1 MSSAGVYKSFMSLSG
16 SSDVVVAATVVVIEV
31 GNAVELDEGIEATA
45 KLVLSGIVP
54 GCNAAAFT
62 CVGIAFKAAK

>member
-16 SSDVVVAATVVVIEV
+16 PSDVVVVAVAD
-31 GNAVELDEGIEATA
+31 AVELDEGIEATA

-54 GCNAAAFT
+54 CCNAAAFT
-62 CVGIAFKAAK
+62 CVGIAFNADK